1 MTPYNINLSPFVDR
15 ALDVNR
21 DWTFMSW
28 CKLILGV
35 EWFPSGG

>member
-15 ALDVNR
+15 VLDVNR

-28 CKLILGV
+28 CRSISWVLYD
-35 EWFPSGG
+35 F